1 MRRHTP
7 IASLLYSRL
16 FPTPGPADPPN
27 FQTHL
32 ARDLIPEI
40 RIETATFYG
49 SLDSIEARYPGLN
62 YCHAPHRMRLGRFPH
77 HARLFETI
85 DNLGITDQEIK
96 DLARW
101 EGTLWARQRFERDE
115 GIRVRDTT
123 GDGIVGWVDPRLTKR
138 IYEKGIRVKV
148 ETAVEFTQDP
158 HVDGCLS
165 ASQVE
170 DFIDHDDEDGND
182 NDDDDDDDDHD
193 HDHDME
199 DDEEDNRIRQIEGAG
214 QLREAVSDSAQRLSQ
229 DLNRRILAA
238 IAARQQ
244 GMNMDINPELE
255 AYLKELVESGH
266 LLAASRPAD
275 GPISRPGTDTTASLP
290 NANSTYP
297 QSTA

>member
-1 MRRHTP
+1 MRRQTP
-7 IASLLYSRL
+7 VASLLYSRL

-77 HARLFETI
+77 HARLFAII
-85 DNLGITDQEIK
+85 DQLGITEQEIK

-123 GDGIVGWVDPRLTKR
+123 GDGIVHWVDARLRKK
-138 IYEKGIRVKV
+138 EFENGIRVKV
-148 ETAVEFTQDP
+148 ETAVEFTQDTL
-158 HVDGCLS
+158 VDGCVNS
-165 ASQVE
+165 SRVQ
-170 DFIDHDDEDGND
+170 DFIQHGDDTIHHPED
-182 NDDDDDDDDHD
+182 
-193 HDHDME
+193 M
-199 DDEEDNRIRQIEGAG
+199 DDEEQPEGDAAVFT
-214 QLREAVSDSAQRLSQ
+214 QAVSQSTLRLSQ

-244 GMNMDINPELE
+244 GMDVDINPELE

-275 GPISRPGTDTTASLP
+275 GHLSQAPTTTTGAAFDQP
-290 NANSTYP
+290 
-297 QSTA
+297 TA

>member
-1 MRRHTP
+1 MRRQTP
-7 IASLLYSRL
+7 VASLLYTRL

-77 HARLFETI
+77 HARLFKTI
-85 DNLGITDQEIK
+85 DNLGITDQEVM

-115 GIRVRDTT
+115 NIRVRDTT
-123 GDGIVGWVDPRLTKR
+123 GDGIIPWVDPRLNKKGH
-138 IYEKGIRVKV
+138 EKGIRIKV
-148 ETAVEFTQDP
+148 ETAVEVSEDA
-158 HVDGCLS
+158 HVHMDTDG
-165 ASQVE
+165 
-170 DFIDHDDEDGND
+170 
-182 NDDDDDDDDHD
+182 
-193 HDHDME
+193 
-199 DDEEDNRIRQIEGAG
+199 EGLG
-214 QLREAVSDSAQRLSQ
+214 HVNEAVSETAQLLGH

-244 GMNMDINPELE
+244 GLNLDINPELE
-255 AYLKELVESGH
+255 AYLKDLVESGH

-275 GPISRPGTDTTASLP
+275 GPLSPSATTTETALP
-290 NANSTYP
+290 DNPSTLQQP
-297 QSTA
+297 SA

>member
-1 MRRHTP
+1 MRRQTP
-7 IASLLYSRL
+7 VASLLYTRL

-77 HARLFETI
+77 HARLFKTI
-85 DNLGITDQEIK
+85 DNLGITDQEVM

-115 GIRVRDTT
+115 NIRVRDTT
-123 GDGIVGWVDPRLTKR
+123 GDGIIPWVDPRLTKKE
-138 IYEKGIRVKV
+138 YEKGIRIKV
-148 ETAVEFTQDP
+148 ETAVEVSQDAHV
-158 HVDGCLS
+158 HVDTSQDHDCLMGTS
-165 ASQVE
+165 HV
-170 DFIDHDDEDGND
+170 DHFIDQPV
-182 NDDDDDDDDHD
+182 DDHV
-193 HDHDME
+193 ME
-199 DDEEDNRIRQIEGAG
+199 DDGDIDTDGEGLG
-214 QLREAVSDSAQRLSQ
+214 HLNEAVSETAQLLGH

-244 GMNMDINPELE
+244 GLNMDINPELE

-275 GPISRPGTDTTASLP
+275 GPLSPPGTTTETTLP
-290 NANSTYP
+290 DNS
-297 QSTA
+297 STLRQPSA